1 MDDANLYDILGVRQ
15 DAPQEAIKAAYREK
29 ARKTHPDHG
38 GSQEAFV
45 TVSQAYKILSDPEQ
59 RKEYDR
65 TGRIPNEFDIPR
77 EAMSLLVSFF
87 ISYVD
92 RIDFDNVSRIDPFE
106 KIKEALGKELR
117 KPEALI
123 EAVKK
128 QRQKI
133 KLIRKRM
140 KYRKRKKAPDNFLK
154 RVLLD
159 MEGKLDRQEKM
170 AKRTEKIILLAGEIL
185 EAYSFNTEEG
195 EGLEGLFHR
204 LQFSGSF
211 TTTDSSNTFGATGG
225 PF

>member
-1 MDDANLYDILGVRQ
+1 MDDDNLYDILGVRQ
-15 DAPQEAIKAAYREK
+15 DASQEAIKAAHREK
-29 ARKTHPDHG
+29 ARETHPDHG

-45 TVSQAYKILSDPEQ
+45 KVSQAYKILSDPEQ

-87 ISYVD
+87 IGYVD
-92 RIDFDNVSRIDPFE
+92 RIDLENVSRINPFE
-106 KIKEALGKELR
+106 KMKEALGKELR
-117 KPEALI
+117 KPEELV
-123 EAVKK
+123 EAVKG

-154 RVLLD
+154 VVLSD
-159 MEGKLDRQEKM
+159 MEGKLDRQEKG
-170 AKRTEKIILLAGEIL
+170 AKRREKIILLAGEIL
-185 EAYSFNTEEG
+185 EAYSFNIEEG

-211 TTTDSSNTFGATGG
+211 TATDGSNNFGTAGG
-225 PF
+225 P